1 MSCPSLMKSHE
12 NISKEMGVTIGKI
25 IINAVKMFFNKI
37 KPALYESKAL
47 EIFKLLNLNSRKNT
61 QLKLMLNI
69 YFTNYYCLNLK
80 RYRCILK
87 INMNINQII
96 EG

>member
-1 MSCPSLMKSHE
+1 MKNHE
-12 NISKEMGVTIGKI
+12 NISNEIGVTIRKI
-25 IINAVKMFFNKI
+25 IINAVKMFFYMV

-47 EIFKLLNLNSRKNT
+47 EIFKLLNLNCLKNT
-61 QLKLMLNI
+61 QLKLMLNM
-69 YFTNYYCLNLK
+69 YFSNYYCLNLK

-87 INMNINQII
+87 INMNINQKI

>member
-1 MSCPSLMKSHE
+1 MKNHE
-12 NISKEMGVTIGKI
+12 NISNEIGVTIGKI
-25 IINAVKMFFNKI
+25 IINAVKMFFYMV

-47 EIFKLLNLNSRKNT
+47 EIFKLLNLNCLKNT
-61 QLKLMLNI
+61 QIKLMLNM
-69 YFTNYYCLNLK
+69 YFSNYYCLNLK

-87 INMNINQII
+87 INMNINQKI

>member
-1 MSCPSLMKSHE
+1 MKNHE
-12 NISKEMGVTIGKI
+12 NISNEMGVTIGKI
-25 IINAVKMFFNKI
+25 IINAVKMFFYMV

-47 EIFKLLNLNSRKNT
+47 EIFKLLNLNCLKNT
-61 QLKLMLNI
+61 QIKLMLNM
-69 YFTNYYCLNLK
+69 YFSNYYCLNLK

-87 INMNINQII
+87 INMNINQKI

>member
-1 MSCPSLMKSHE
+1 MKSHE

-25 IINAVKMFFNKI
+25 IINAVKMFSYMV
-37 KPALYESKAL
+37 KPALHESKAL
-47 EIFKLLNLNSRKNT
+47 EIFKLLNLNCPKNT
-61 QLKLMLNI
+61 QIKLMLNI
-69 YFTNYYCLNLK
+69 YYSNYCCLNLK
-80 RYRCILK
+80 SYRYILK

>member
-1 MSCPSLMKSHE
+1 MKSHE

-25 IINAVKMFFNKI
+25 IINAVKMFSCMV
-37 KPALYESKAL
+37 KPALHESKAL
-47 EIFKLLNLNSRKNT
+47 EIFKLLNLNCPKNT
-61 QLKLMLNI
+61 QIKLMLNI
-69 YFTNYYCLNLK
+69 YYSNYYCLNLK
-80 RYRCILK
+80 SYRYILK

>member
-1 MSCPSLMKSHE
+1 MKSHE
-12 NISKEMGVTIGKI
+12 NISNEMGVTIGKI
-25 IINAVKMFFNKI
+25 IINAVKMFSYMV

-47 EIFKLLNLNSRKNT
+47 EIFKLLNLNSRQNT

-69 YFTNYYCLNLK
+69 YSIKYYCLNLK
-80 RYRCILK
+80 CYRCILK